1 MVHEM
6 SMSPTLLPGDR
17 LVAIRRPPRVGQIAV
32 FPHPHEPGVK
42 LVKRVVAGP
51 GWDVRLVDT
60 RLELTRPAGAGS
72 VVRVP
77 SEHRPRVW
85 SLSND
90 EVFALSDA
98 VDATRA
104 DSRMFGPLP
113 IVSAM
118 TVVLRYRPLRRV
130 HRFE

>member
-1 MVHEM
+1 M
-6 SMSPTLLPGDR
+6 SMSPTLLPGDH
-17 LVAIRRPPRVGQIAV
+17 LVAVERVPRVGQIAV
-32 FPHPHEPGVK
+32 FSHPSDPGVK

-60 RLELTRPAGAGS
+60 RLELTGPSGAGS

-77 SEHRPRVW
+77 AEHRTRVW
-85 SLSND
+85 SLSDD

-104 DSRMFGPLP
+104 DSRVFGPLP
-113 IVSAM
+113 VETAM
-118 TVVLRYRPLRRV
+118 TVVLRYRPVRRMQ
-130 HRFE
+130 RLT